1 MNASATAPLSV
12 LRFWRD
18 LEVFNI
24 PTAPSAKDSS
34 DQVKIVTLRRGDVL
48 PWQHPHFQPTQEHG
62 YVHIVYVGVADTEDL
77 SRLMLQS
84 VFPEEDLSER
94 ERQRA
99 TGNGWLAAFVANE
112 DGHPK
117 LDSYLPAS
125 FAHGVD
131 ALWHSE
137 PLENINARL
146 ARATDEFGQRRH
158 HLRPVATDA
167 QQTPP
172 TGQPDTPPAPNPLT
186 WGDLDEELR
195 AVCKLLGPG
204 ADAAGL
210 DWRVVVRVSR
220 VKRRFLDD
228 SLNAAIDYLN
238 SFYLDDLNRLIT
250 QGARTSLLA
259 KP

>member
-62 YVHIVYVGVADTEDL
+62 YVHVVYVGVADTEDL

-84 VFPEEDLSER
+84 VFPDEDLSER

-99 TGNGWLAAFVANE
+99 VGNGWLAAFVANE

-117 LDSYLPAS
+117 LDSYLRIDALIAAAR
-125 FAHGVD
+125 FWLDRGVD
-131 ALWHSE
+131 GFRLDALNFAMHD
-137 PLENINARL
+137 PAL
-146 ARATDEFGQRRH
+146 TDN
-158 HLRPVATDA
+158 
-167 QQTPP
+167 
-172 TGQPDTPPAPNPLT
+172 PPAPDD
-186 WGDLDEELR
+186 GKLR
-195 AVCKLLGPG
+195 TRPFDFQQHLYNQ
-204 ADAAGL
+204 
-210 DWRVVVRVSR
+210 SH
-220 VKRRFLDD
+220 
-228 SLNAAIDYLN
+228 AAIPAFIERIRGLCDQY
-238 SFYLDDLNRLIT
+238 
-250 QGARTSLLA
+250 GAVFTMAEVSSNDFFDASVRCAISCSTSTRFERGTMTRRVGFS
-259 KP
+259 